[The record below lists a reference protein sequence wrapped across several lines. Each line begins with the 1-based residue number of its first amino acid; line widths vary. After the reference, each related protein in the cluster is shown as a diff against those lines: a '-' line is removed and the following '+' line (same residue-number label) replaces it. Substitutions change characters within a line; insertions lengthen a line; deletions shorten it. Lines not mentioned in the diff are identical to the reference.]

1 MAKNCINPGCGK
13 EIPSS
18 ATFCPFC
25 GAQQVEDVQL
35 SEEEKLR
42 KEVSEMQETVV
53 LLKKALADAQQNSDS
68 SAEKEQQIAKLQ
80 KQLQA
85 VEKRETVAKQ
95 ELVSKPVKAPQNNGI
110 NNKRMFS
117 SPFSFEGRIR
127 RTEYCLSFLIYL
139 IWLIII
145 GESVDGN
152 EMSDSFA
159 TFLLLSIITII
170 WFILAQ
176 GTKRCHDRNNSGW
189 YQIIPFYVFWLLFAE
204 GDNGANDYGEP
215 PK

>member
-1 MAKNCINPGCGK
+1 MAKNCTNPGCGK

-35 SEEEKLR
+35 SEEAKLL
-42 KEVSEMQETVV
+42 KEMSEMQETIA

-80 KQLQA
+80 KRLQA
-85 VEKRETVAKQ
+85 IEKKETVAKQ
-95 ELVSKPVKAPQNNGI
+95 ELVSKPVKARQNYET

-117 SPFSFEGRIR
+117 SPFSFKGRIR
-127 RTEYCLSFLIYL
+127 RTEYCLSFLIYF
-139 IWLIII
+139 IWLVIV
-145 GESVDGN
+145 ESVDEN
-152 EMSDSFA
+152 EMSDGFA
-159 TFLLLSIITII
+159 TFLLLSIIPII

-176 GTKRCHDRNNSGW
+176 NAKRCHDRNNSGW

-204 GDNGANDYGEP
+204 GDNGTNDYGEP